1 MLLVLVLV
9 LAGAAEACTD
19 ATVVPELGPGEAL
32 LLAVLDGEGRA
43 TRAIRWSGAVDHLDV
58 PRDGALVGFA
68 LPSDAFIDQD
78 GAPLSLET
86 LGIRVASDLPT
97 HPESCGRC
105 FSRADSAPQAMRRAE
120 SCPPPLFARPLLLL
134 GEATAEVIER
144 AREDVRLDAAGA
156 CPCRVSVRP
165 GPADLRDLD
174 LRPVAPEGGLW
185 PVEQV
190 ALTSSGTLGLFGEH
204 LAVVATAGGRR
215 IAERIEP
222 FLLPGPVMAAAPIR
236 DEAFV
241 VIAHDTSHE
250 PNEQQVF
257 LFDRQLQAMTPPA
270 VPYRVQ
276 AALWHEAA
284 DAVLLAGKSAG
295 ATSIPQITLCGAGSL
310 DRCFDLSAITD
321 VPSGSVTALGTGE
334 SGVLLVEQFFRHLIA
349 VEDLPAPED
358 IVRLEV
364 LSASHGLIRVA
375 DGSVRRWRREPYP
388 SHLSNRDLRW
398 AASGS
403 TVFACALVE
412 GGVPAALFVD
422 DGFLDNTR
430 ADPWIPLGLTQDD
443 CIGLLPFDGGMQL
456 IFRDDT
462 TVLCSADDPTACTP
476 GPGSPLMGDRLG
488 TVERA
493 APGFD
498 LSFAAN
504 RVRVRREGTEAW
516 TEVYGRTL
524 PGDAILT
531 LAASAEDLVAF
542 FRSGRIGVAPLSGA
556 SWALA
561 SPSFELGATPIASTY
576 DPVGRR
582 LLVSVECASDA
593 TSELRAVDL
602 AAGTVEALDLF
613 GTEPCVRIREIQYVA
628 AGRTLIADESG
639 ELHVLDQGSAVEP
652 VEIEWDDIETGPRE
666 TRPDGLL
673 WRVISSAQGVA
684 FVSGD
689 GPALLRVD
697 LLRAPWLAT
706 RIEMA
711 RPTQLAWNPLVPNN
725 APELRGL
732 AARCPDVVAI
742 GSRGQQRAT
751 FEAGVVWRLE
761 PPAEPPRPAPGLT
774 PVVLVDEVHNAVARS
789 ALNSATSLL
798 PVGMI
803 GGDPDWTIFYFKE
816 SLHRVGAGWHWRL
829 KGVVLTDGL
838 ELPDRRFVLSSDH
851 GDLFLG
857 ERR

>member
-1 MLLVLVLV
+1 MPVVLVV
-9 LAGAAEACTD
+9 LAGGTGACTD
-19 ATVVPELGPGEAL
+19 TTVVPELEPGEAL
-32 LLAVLDGEGRA
+32 ILAVLDGEGRT
-43 TRAIRWSGAVDHLDV
+43 TRAIWWSGAVDHLDV
-58 PRDGALVGFA
+58 PSDGALVGFA
-68 LPSDAFIDQD
+68 LPSDAFIDED
-78 GAPLSLET
+78 AVPRSIET
-86 LGIRVASDLPT
+86 LGVRVMSELPT

-105 FSRADSAPQAMRRAE
+105 FSRADSVPQAMRRAE
-120 SCPPPLFARPLLLL
+120 SCPPPLFSRSLLLL

-144 AREDVRLDAAGA
+144 AREDVRLDAPGA
-156 CPCRVSVRP
+156 CPCRVSARP
-165 GPADLRDLD
+165 GPADLHDLD

-190 ALTSSGTLGLFGEH
+190 AMTSSGTLGLFGEH
-204 LAVVATAGGRR
+204 LAIVATAGGRR

-236 DEAFV
+236 DESFV

-250 PNEQQVF
+250 PNEQRVF
-257 LFDRQLQAMTPPA
+257 LFDRQLQAMTPP
-270 VPYRVQ
+270 VLPYRVQ
-276 AALWHEAA
+276 AALWHETA
-284 DAVLLAGKSAG
+284 DAVVLAGRSVG
-295 ATSIPQITLCGAGSL
+295 ATSIPQITLCAADSL
-310 DRCFDLSAITD
+310 DRCFDLSAIAD

-334 SGVLLVEQFFRHLIA
+334 SGLLLLEQFYRHLIA
-349 VEDLPAPED
+349 VEDLPAPGD
-358 IVRLEV
+358 IVQLAV
-364 LSASHGLIRVA
+364 LSASHGLIRVV

-388 SHLSNRDLRW
+388 SALSNRNLRL
-398 AASGS
+398 AASGR
-403 TVFACALVE
+403 TVFACALAE
-412 GGVPAALFVD
+412 GGVPAALLVD

-430 ADPWIPLGLTQDD
+430 ADPWIPLGLTRDD
-443 CIGLLPFDGGMQL
+443 CVGLLPFDGGMQL

-488 TVERA
+488 AVERA

-504 RVRVRREGTEAW
+504 RVRVRRAGTGAW

-531 LAASAEDLVAF
+531 IAASAQELVAF
-542 FRSGRIGVAPLSGA
+542 FRSGRIAVASLREA
-556 SWALA
+556 SWALT
-561 SPSFELGATPIASTY
+561 PLSFELGARPIASTY

-582 LLVSVECASDA
+582 FLVSVECASDG
-593 TSELRAVDL
+593 TGELRAVDL

-613 GTEPCVRIREIQYVA
+613 GAEPCVRIREVQYVA
-628 AGRTLIADESG
+628 AGRTLTADEYG
-639 ELHVLDQGSAVEP
+639 ELHVLDQGGAVEP
-652 VEIEWDDIETGPRE
+652 VEIEWDDAETVERE

-706 RIEMA
+706 RIDMA
-711 RPTQLAWNPLVPNN
+711 RPTQLAWNPLVPDN
-725 APELRGL
+725 APELRAL

-751 FEAGVVWRLE
+751 FEAGVAWRLE
-761 PPAEPPRPAPGLT
+761 PPSEPPQPAPGLT
-774 PVVLVDEVHNAVARS
+774 PVVLVDEDYNAAARS
-789 ALNSATSLL
+789 ALNSPTSLL

-803 GGDPDWTIFYFKE
+803 GGDPDWTVFYFKE

-829 KGVVLTDGL
+829 KGVLITDGL
-838 ELPDRRFVLSSDH
+838 ELPDGRFVLSSDH
-851 GDLFLG
+851 GDLLLG